1 MSVKYLVQYKHPFH
15 HKWVTDEKCYSLEE
29 AEKTLNEKRKEVT
42 EILKDRRI
50 TLTWRIFQL
59 D

>member
-1 MSVKYLVQYKHPFH
+1 MNVRYLVQYKHPFH

-29 AEKTLNEKRKEVT
+29 AQKTLNEKKNEVT
-42 EILKDRRI
+42 EILKDRRT
-50 TLTWRIFQL
+50 TLAWRILSL

>member
-1 MSVKYLVQYKHPFH
+1 MNVKYLVQYKHPIY
-15 HKWVTDEKCYSLEE
+15 HKWITDEKCHSLQE
-29 AEKTLNEKRKEVT
+29 AQKTLNEKKKEAT
-42 EILKDRRI
+42 EILKDRRT